1 MAYVLAR
8 RQRTS
13 ERWPVKKM
21 DNPLPPSPRYTPGG
35 TSYANI
41 AGPRLRSFG
50 PSGNFNSSKRLA
62 PSGKTHHSGG
72 NGPSGSFESRQEFN
86 PDHFDPSG
94 KHDET
99 PFSVEELTAMTF
111 DVINSLKDV
120 RRLPSFRTYRLV
132 RGDG

>member
-1 MAYVLAR
+1 MAYAQAR

-21 DNPLPPSPRYTPGG
+21 GDPLPPSPRYTAGG
-35 TSYANI
+35 PSYANI
-41 AGPRLRSFG
+41 AGPGLRSFD
-50 PSGNFNSSKRLA
+50 PSGNLYPSKRLG

-72 NGPSGSFESRQEFN
+72 NGPSGSFDSRQDFN

-99 PFSVEELTAMTF
+99 F
-111 DVINSLKDV
+111 DVINSLKNV
-120 RRLPSFRTYRLV
+120 RHLLRSEAFTAVMNVTFRYLYR
-132 RGDG
+132 DD